1 MPKRQTKAI
10 AKTKGKLTVI
20 KEEDL
25 GLPFKLSEVT
35 DPKTRSLITNMKV
48 GPLSSTRKYAIKKE
62 KQKSKPKPKQVKKNK
77 VPAKTR
83 EPTHQPQP
91 NQEE

>member
-35 DPKTRSLITNMKV
+35 DPKTRSL
-48 GPLSSTRKYAIKKE
+48 
-62 KQKSKPKPKQVKKNK
+62 
-77 VPAKTR
+77 
-83 EPTHQPQP
+83 
-91 NQEE
+91 